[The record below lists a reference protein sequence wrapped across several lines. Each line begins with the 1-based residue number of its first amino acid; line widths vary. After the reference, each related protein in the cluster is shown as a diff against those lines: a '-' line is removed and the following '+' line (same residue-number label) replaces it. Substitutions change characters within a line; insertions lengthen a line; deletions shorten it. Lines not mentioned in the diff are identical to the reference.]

1 MRVHT
6 NVGEII
12 IPRQTEMNMSLEA
25 LIKIAEFILEHKM
38 KPEDNF
44 TITGTDGKK
53 LIIHIK

>member
-1 MRVHT
+1 M
-6 NVGEII
+6 NNII
-12 IPRQTEMNMSLEA
+12 KLGQTEMNMSLEA
-25 LIKIAEFILEHKM
+25 LIKIAKFILENRM